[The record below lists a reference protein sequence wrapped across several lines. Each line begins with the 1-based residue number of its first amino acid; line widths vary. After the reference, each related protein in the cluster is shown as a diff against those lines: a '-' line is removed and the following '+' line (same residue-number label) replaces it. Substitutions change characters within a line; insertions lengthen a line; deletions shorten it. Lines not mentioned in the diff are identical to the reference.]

1 MATLNLNDGKLD
13 IILRDKN
20 IDNIYDVSNDILVY
34 SKIINQKRNI
44 YSFNENAEK
53 LLVEDA
59 HNPNFINNKQ
69 FLFLKDPYAGKICLY
84 DLNDKKITY
93 VGNNYNRI
101 WRTNLTM
108 LNDKYFIVK
117 KHIIPYDPLTQ
128 YTVSGTNGV
137 MLILPIKGPVAIN
150 EK

>member
-1 MATLNLNDGKLD
+1 MNLNDGKLD

-108 LNDKYFIVK
+108 LNDKFVRNK
-117 KHIIPYDPLTQ
+117 
-128 YTVSGTNGV
+128 
-137 MLILPIKGPVAIN
+137 
-150 EK
+150 